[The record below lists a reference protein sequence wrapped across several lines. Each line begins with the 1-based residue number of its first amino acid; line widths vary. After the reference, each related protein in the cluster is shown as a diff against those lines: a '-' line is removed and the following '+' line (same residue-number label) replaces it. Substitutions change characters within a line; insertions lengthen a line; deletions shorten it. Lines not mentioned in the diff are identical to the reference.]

1 MNFLLFLATTPTVP
15 TLDLSNIDTTPMLT
29 IIYQLIPV
37 GIPIMLL
44 LLGIRIGI
52 STFRSMLSGGGNL

>member
-1 MNFLLFLATTPTVP
+1 MPFVSFLLTTP